1 LFGSAVEAFRG
12 KEILMG
18 AWGTA
23 AWDND
28 DAADWFGDLFATTKL
43 AARVEKA
50 LQEEDVEE
58 YAGKIRAAAFV
69 LVALGRVYI
78 WPIDDLHRHLRLA
91 IEKLEA
97 ISKLEDYEGDK
108 SIAAEIAELQSRLPP
123 PAPPAKAKTPAAPKA
138 TGKAP
143 KRNKKRG

>member
-1 LFGSAVEAFRG
+1 
-12 KEILMG
+12 MG

-28 DAADWFGDLFATTKL
+28 DAADWFGDLFEATKL

-50 LQEEDVEE
+50 LKQKDVEE
-58 YAGKIRAAAFV
+58 YAGQIRAAAYM

-78 WPIDDLHRHLRLA
+78 WPVDDLDRHLRLA

-97 ISKLEDYEGDK
+97 ISKLEDYEGDE
-108 SIAAEIAELQSRLPP
+108 SIAAEIAELRSRLQP
-123 PAPPAKAKTPAAPKA
+123 PAAEAEPAAAPKA
-138 TGKAP
+138 KGKRPVGKGP
-143 KRNKKRG
+143 KRNRKRS

>member
-1 LFGSAVEAFRG
+1 
-12 KEILMG
+12 MG

-28 DAADWFGDLFATTKL
+28 DAADWFGDLFAATKL

-50 LQEEDVEE
+50 LKEEDVEE
-58 YAGKIRAAAFV
+58 YAGRIRAAAFM
-69 LVALGRVYI
+69 LVALGRVYV
-78 WPIDDLHRHLRLA
+78 WPIDDLDRHLRLA

-97 ISKLEDYEGDK
+97 ISELEDYEGEE
-108 SIAAEIAELQSRLPP
+108 SIAAEIAELRSRLQP
-123 PAPPAKAKTPAAPKA
+123 PAAKAKPTAAPKA
-138 TGKAP
+138 KGKKPVGKGP